1 MNALNMIP
9 VVGWLIAAVICFFVA
24 IPVYLLWNWL
34 APTYF
39 YWLPAVYLSLPFWHV
54 FGLLWLI
61 SSLRSLLLTNIS
73 ARASTKKDD

>member
-9 VVGWLIAAVICFFVA
+9 VVGWLIAAAVCFFVA

-39 YWLPAVYLSLPFWHV
+39 YWLPAVYLDIPFWHT

-61 SSLRSLLLTNIS
+61 SSLRGLLLPSISQTNT
-73 ARASTKKDD
+73 TKE